1 MKKLTYFLLIVMVL
15 TLAACVAVPAVA
27 PKSAMA
33 QSLVALPDE
42 GRILILTLIT
52 SAVTF
57 LLLKINMGQLTEP
70 IVAILAPILITAVES
85 FLQTI
90 PPVFD
95 NLVLS
100 IIHVIVLGVGSLGA
114 YVVFK
119 RSRTPKS
126 ILNGTS

>member
-1 MKKLTYFLLIVMVL
+1 MKKLTYLLLVVMVF
-15 TLAACVAVPAVA
+15 TLAACVAAPAVA

-33 QSLVALPDE
+33 QGLVALPDE
-42 GRILILTLIT
+42 GRILVLTLIT
-52 SAVTF
+52 AVVTF

-70 IVAILAPILITAVES
+70 IVAILAPILITAIEA

-100 IIHVIVLGVGSLGA
+100 IIHVIVLGVGSLGS
-114 YVVFK
+114 YVLFK
-119 RSRTPKS
+119 RSNTPKK
-126 ILNGTS
+126 ILSGS